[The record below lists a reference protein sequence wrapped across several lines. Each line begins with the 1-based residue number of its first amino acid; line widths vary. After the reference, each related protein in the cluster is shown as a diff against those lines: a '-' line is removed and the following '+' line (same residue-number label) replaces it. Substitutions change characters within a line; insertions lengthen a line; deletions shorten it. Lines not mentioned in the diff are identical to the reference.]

1 MLFYKFNGDCHRTV
15 INPIKFI
22 NHRFFWKSM
31 ELSEQ
36 VLTVC
41 MERCI
46 DLAHR
51 ASSVIGRPLVGAMV
65 VDRKGN
71 IVGEGYKQ
79 IIRGTSFTQ
88 HAERVALDAADGRT
102 AGSYLFTTLE
112 PCLEKKSEIQI
123 FCSCSRCIVKRG
135 IKTVIVGLLE
145 NSPSMKPG
153 SGRAYLEAAGIDV
166 ILYDAYKNRIKQELM
181 PVLYEIP
188 KSARQG

>member
-1 MLFYKFNGDCHRTV
+1 
-15 INPIKFI
+15 
-22 NHRFFWKSM
+22 
-31 ELSEQ
+31 
-36 VLTVC
+36 
-41 MERCI
+41 
-46 DLAHR
+46 
-51 ASSVIGRPLVGAMV
+51 MV

-88 HAERVALDAADGRT
+88 HAERVALDAARWTDSRKLSVHY
-102 AGSYLFTTLE
+102 AGAM
-112 PCLEKKSEIQI
+112 PGKKSEIQI
-123 FCSCSRCIVKRG
+123 FVPVPDASSKG
-135 IKTVIVGLLE
+135 IKTVIVGVLD

-153 SGRAYLEAAGIDV
+153 SGRAYLEVLVNIDV

>member
-1 MLFYKFNGDCHRTV
+1 
-15 INPIKFI
+15 
-22 NHRFFWKSM
+22 M

-51 ASSVIGRPLVGAMV
+51 ASSVIGKSLVGAMV

-88 HAERVALDAADGRT
+88 HAERVALDATDGRT

-112 PCLEKKSEIQI
+112 PCLEKVGNSD

-135 IKTVIVGLLE
+135 IKTVIVGSLD

-153 SGRAYLEAAGIDV
+153 SGRAYLEAVA
-166 ILYDAYKNRIKQELM
+166 
-181 PVLYEIP
+181 
-188 KSARQG
+188 